1 MVKLSQA
8 LLVTNDDFMKQEM
21 YCHKNA
27 YEHIPFARAVDYAT
41 LSKGSPCIL
50 LTVQTFGGS
59 DAEEEIIE
67 NYSWRKY
74 IALISRA
81 VLNKSD
87 DFSYELLSLSF
98 NEELNKSKTEG
109 LAAKL
114 LLKINKEEKL
124 SDETMD
130 ILAENINN
138 AITGVITP
146 IHNTVMHNE
155 VSANIEHIP
164 NDESNEIKI
173 PALSNDFFGKDDKI
187 VDDNQTD
194 EKDTND
200 NEVINF
206 FGDTYEDIEPKKI
219 EAPAFNG
226 NLNNNFFND
235 LFDFG
240 NDNIA
245 MPSSEE
251 NTFSEDELTSMNDSF
266 FNIEEDDDT
275 SDNDIIIEEDNIITD
290 KKENIVD
297 TYDTPEVCEKNN
309 MDSDDA
315 LSVEKMEDN
324 NIPPT
329 SEEIESENFETKIE
343 SVINEKEEN
352 FIPLLNSDNYEYTL
366 NLEYEED
373 PIVTIHDIDHDV
385 KTTSSSEKLKRVYE
399 KVYKYYINNERNYT
413 KRAVQGEVSIQDFIN
428 NIRAYIEKY
437 EKIPI
442 EDIDYVVDKIRRALF
457 SYHVL
462 IAVINDPNISDIRIT
477 SASNIIVKIK
487 GKHYKV
493 DGLKFIDDE
502 DYFNFIRNIIIRNRV
517 MVSKEII
524 HFTDINFCEDYILR
538 FNICLSNVNT
548 PGVPYVHIGKVPKD
562 KITLKKLIESETLDE
577 RIAAYLI
584 DKAKTSKGIIFSGA
598 SRSGKTTL
606 MNALID
612 YIPKGE
618 SINCMQESDEIYTNV
633 HPNAYMQHIVRDNDG
648 KEKIGLSELGQ
659 NSLVCDAQY
668 FIISE
673 VKGSEARD
681 MLRASNTGHKCWCS
695 VHSPSS
701 KETIPRLADYVK
713 LGSDYSLKEA
723 ERMLKDFEV
732 IVYLENYKV
741 REITEIRG
749 YDEETK
755 SIIYETIYARGINGR

>member
-8 LLVTNDDFMKQEM
+8 LLITNDDFMKQEM

-124 SDETMD
+124 SDETMK

-138 AITGVITP
+138 AITGDIVP
-146 IHNTVMHNE
+146 IHNTATYNKT
-155 VSANIEHIP
+155 SANTESVSNNESDVINIP
-164 NDESNEIKI
+164 EL
-173 PALSNDFFGKDDKI
+173 PNDFFGKNDKI
-187 VDDNQTD
+187 ILDNQTD
-194 EKDTND
+194 NIEKSND
-200 NEVINF
+200 KVKDF
-206 FGDTYEDIEPKKI
+206 FNNIYEDIEPKKI
-219 EAPAFNG
+219 EPVASN
-226 NLNNNFFND
+226 NSLNNNFFND

-240 NDNIA
+240 NDNSA
-245 MPSSEE
+245 MSSSEA
-251 NTFSEDELTSMNDSF
+251 NAFSEDELTSMNDSF

-275 SDNDIIIEEDNIITD
+275 SDNDIIIEEDNTITD

-297 TYDTPEVCEKNN
+297 TYDTP
-309 MDSDDA
+309 DIY
-315 LSVEKMEDN
+315 EDN
-324 NIPPT
+324 NMGSDEPLSIEKIEDDNISPT
-329 SEEIESENFETKIE
+329 LEEIEPKNSETKIE
-343 SVINEKEEN
+343 SVINEKEET

-399 KVYKYYINNERNYT
+399 KVYKYYINNEKNYT
-413 KRAVQGEVSIQDFIN
+413 RRAVQGEVSAQDFIN

-442 EDIDYVVDKIRRALF
+442 EDIDYVVDKIKRALF

-462 IAVINDPNISDIRIT
+462 IAVINDPTISDIRIT

-618 SINCMQESDEIYTNV
+618 SINCMQESDEMYTNI

-668 FIISE
+668 FIIGE
-673 VKGSEARD
+673 VKGAEARD

-713 LGSDYSLKEA
+713 LGSDYSLQEA

-741 REITEIRG
+741 REITEIKG
-749 YDEETK
+749 YDEENK
-755 SIIYETIYARGINGR
+755 SIIYKTVYTKGINGR